1 MSDTEKIT
9 VNVSVVN
16 LGQIDLIVSEGLYA
30 NRTDFIRTAIRGQ
43 LDAHMDVVKQSVTR
57 NQYAV
62 GIIGYTRGELERR
75 LEEGE
80 MLKIRVV
87 GMLVIAN
94 SVPPELASA
103 TIKQIKVFGA
113 FRASKAVKEVL
124 ADRTG

>member
-43 LDAHMDVVKQSVTR
+43 LNAHVDVVKQSVTR

>member
-43 LDAHMDVVKQSVTR
+43 LNAHVDVVKQSVTR

-124 ADRTG
+124 ADRIG